1 MTSFVSRIRRRKIRS
16 HPDYERPA
24 QQYRYNPDGGYSV
37 LHPTKGWRRVSG
49 KRLVAQAK
57 MIRLKGMGV

>member
-1 MTSFVSRIRRRKIRS
+1 MTSFTSRIRRRKIRS
-16 HPDYERPA
+16 HSDYEKSA
-24 QQYRYNPDGGYSV
+24 QEYRDNPDGGYSV

-57 MIRLKGMGV
+57 MLRLKGMG